1 MARIDIRRPHS
12 LSLAQ
17 ARKVAIELA
26 QHLET
31 EFGLKSTWSS
41 NKLEFKRSGVAG
53 VMTVSGVDVH
63 VVAELGFLVSLL
75 KSKIESGLH
84 EHFDEVLGA
93 LNGPLQRSVSTGKVS
108 PRTKA
113 TKRAKR

>member
-53 VMTVSGVDVH
+53 VMTVSGC
-63 VVAELGFLVSLL
+63 LL
-75 KSKIESGLH
+75 YTSRC
-84 EHFDEVLGA
+84 V
-93 LNGPLQRSVSTGKVS
+93 
-108 PRTKA
+108 
-113 TKRAKR
+113 